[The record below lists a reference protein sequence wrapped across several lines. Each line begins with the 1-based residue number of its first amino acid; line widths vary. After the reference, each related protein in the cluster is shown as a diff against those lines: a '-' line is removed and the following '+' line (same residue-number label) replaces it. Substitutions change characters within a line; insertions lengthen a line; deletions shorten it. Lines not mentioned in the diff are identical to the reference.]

1 MTTSATSF
9 ETQSK
14 TQKIP
19 SWLIWAFVVV
29 SFLGFLDATYL
40 TVVHFAGLN
49 IGCIITTGC
58 DTVTTS
64 VYSEIF
70 GIPMALF
77 GAIFYLTIF
86 IASLMYVDKKNPAIL
101 FTLPILGLCGFI
113 TSLYLIYLQ
122 LFVIKAL
129 CFYCLLSAGTSTLLF
144 VLGVILFVKNPNKI
158 PGRQ

>member
-1 MTTSATSF
+1 MMTSATSS
-9 ETQSK
+9 ETPSK

-19 SWLIWAFVVV
+19 SWLIWAFVIV

-40 TVVHFAGLN
+40 TVIHYAGLN

-64 VYSEIF
+64 AYSEVF
-70 GIPMALF
+70 GIPLALF
-77 GAIFYLTIF
+77 GAIFYLVVF
-86 IASLMYVDKKNPAIL
+86 LSSLMYVDKRTPAIL
-101 FTLPILGLCGFI
+101 FFLPILGLGGFL

-129 CFYCLLSAGTSTLLF
+129 CFYCLLSAGTST
-144 VLGVILFVKNPNKI
+144 ILFILGIILFKRLTKKSPMV
-158 PGRQ
+158 